1 MLFYFVVEYFK
12 DESAISLN
20 SYFGFINLIT
30 EANNFDFDFL
40 GTSYFKQF
48 FNFYLY
54 FDNHFYFKKYI
65 IDSDFQ

>member
-40 GTSYFKQF
+40 GT
-48 FNFYLY
+48 N
-54 FDNHFYFKKYI
+54 
-65 IDSDFQ
+65 